1 MNVQASYLHAETIA
15 VYRLSL
21 QQVAIHIILIMPSFR
36 LAALSLLALAV
47 VCQATPLPDA
57 SSIPATDYDVVI
69 VGGGPAGLSA
79 LSGLSRVRRKSLMI
93 DSGEYRNG
101 LTRHMHDVIGNDG
114 QSTQNIGEISIGLEI
129 SNMCAGTV
137 PEVFRAKAREQI
149 SKYPTASMKN
159 GTVASIVSVNNASS
173 FITTD
178 ASGQTYTSRKV
189 VLATGL
195 VDVLPDTPGLK
206 EAWSRGIYWCPWC
219 DGYEHRDQPFGILG
233 SIVDVVG
240 SVLEVETLNSDIIAF
255 VNGTYTDDNVA
266 ILDKKRPGWKT
277 QLQKFGVGIENSTID
292 SIVRLQDGAVV
303 HNTTTDTE
311 YDIFQINLADGS
323 TFERGAFITNFPSI
337 QHSYLGVPLG
347 VKIYS
352 EKMNVDPASMR
363 AAPGV
368 FAVGD
373 ANSDNSTNVPH
384 AMFTG
389 KKAAV
394 YIHGKLIISVIVEC
408 VAYPEYS

>member
-1 MNVQASYLHAETIA
+1 MY
-15 VYRLSL
+15 
-21 QQVAIHIILIMPSFR
+21 
-36 LAALSLLALAV
+36 
-47 VCQATPLPDA
+47 
-57 SSIPATDYDVVI
+57 
-69 VGGGPAGLSA
+69 
-79 LSGLSRVRRKSLMI
+79 
-93 DSGEYRNG
+93 
-101 LTRHMHDVIGNDG
+101 
-114 QSTQNIGEISIGLEI
+114 
-129 SNMCAGTV
+129 AGTV

-149 SKYPTASMKN
+149 SKYPTANMKN
-159 GTVASIVSVNNASS
+159 GTVTSISSVNNASS

-178 ASGQTYTSRKV
+178 SSGQTYTSRKV

-240 SVLEVETLNSDIIAF
+240 SVLEMETLNSDIIAF
-255 VNGTYTDDNVA
+255 VNGTYTDANVA
-266 ILDKKRPGWKT
+266 ILDKKRPGWKI

-303 HNTTTDTE
+303 YDAATDTE

-323 TFERGAFITNFPSI
+323 TFERGAFITNFPSV

-394 YIHGKLIISVIVEC
+394 YIHGKLIISVIVEF
-408 VAYPEYS
+408 VAHPAYS